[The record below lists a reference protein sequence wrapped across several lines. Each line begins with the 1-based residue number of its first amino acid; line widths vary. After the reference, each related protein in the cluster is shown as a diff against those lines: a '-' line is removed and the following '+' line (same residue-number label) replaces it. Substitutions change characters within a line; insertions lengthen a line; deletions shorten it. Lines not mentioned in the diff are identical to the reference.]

1 MINMERGAIQFRRI
15 MEDSKKRS
23 DAISM
28 KYTESPEDLM
38 RKRKS
43 RNCVSSIAKMV
54 RLAEDG
60 RKLERVFVFADT
72 ETKYEE
78 YRRELEPL
86 GIPVVN
92 IAHAHTEN

>member
-1 MINMERGAIQFRRI
+1 MTINMERGAIQLRRI

-43 RNCVSSIAKMV
+43 RDRTSSIAKMV

-60 RKLERVFVFADT
+60 RKLEKVFVFAET
-72 ETKYEE
+72 EAKYEK
-78 YRRELEPL
+78 YKRELEPL
-86 GIPVVN
+86 GVPVVN
-92 IAHAHTEN
+92 VAHTQN